1 MLLKYRTVSP
11 ERAHSVT
18 FSSQSLLLVQET
30 DILVTWPTDQFN
42 PEISTINDEV
52 SISIY
57 IQDQETWKL
66 DAILVENTPNDGEEM
81 INIPSKHF
89 YCRYPVTI
97 TRGAFTVCP
106 VALKISLRQDPEPLN
121 TIGVWSGVAFLNSR
135 KDIFQPDC
143 DDWFS
148 VQQSNI
154 ASLRSIASC
163 PPNQL
168 VANFDIKY
176 EREDRSSVVTFSK
189 DYEEKFMGYFHPNVG
204 VCYRQNL

>member
-1 MLLKYRTVSP
+1 M
-11 ERAHSVT
+11 
-18 FSSQSLLLVQET
+18 LLVQET
-30 DILVTWPTDQFN
+30 DILVTWPTDQFI
-42 PEISTINDEV
+42 PEISNSNDDV

-57 IQDQETWKL
+57 RQNQETWKL
-66 DAILVENTPNDGEEM
+66 HAILVENTQNDGEEM
-81 INIPSKHF
+81 INIPSKLF
-89 YCRYPVTI
+89 FCPYPVTI
-97 TRGAFTVCP
+97 RRGGVTVCP

-121 TIGVWSGVAFLNSR
+121 TIGVWSAVAFLNSR
-135 KDIFQPDC
+135 DIKQEEC
-143 DDWFS
+143 DDWFLA
-148 VQQSNI
+148 QQSNI

-189 DYEEKFMGYFHPNVG
+189 DYEEKFMSYFHPNVG

>member
-1 MLLKYRTVSP
+1 MYKYHTVSP

-30 DILVTWPTDQFN
+30 DILVTWPTDQFI

-52 SISIY
+52 IISIY

-66 DAILVENTPNDGEEM
+66 HAILVENTPNDGEEM
-81 INIPSKHF
+81 INIPSKNF
-89 YCRYPVTI
+89 FCRYPVTI
-97 TRGAFTVCP
+97 TRGGFSVCP
-106 VALKISLRQDPEPLN
+106 VALKISLRQDPEPPN

-135 KDIFQPDC
+135 KEIFQAEC
-143 DDWFS
+143 DSWLL
-148 VQQSNI
+148 VQQSNS

-176 EREDRSSVVTFSK
+176 EREDRSSVVTLSK
-189 DYEEKFMGYFHPNVG
+189 DYEEKFTSYFHPNVG